1 MHLLARNNNPPAI
14 VFPVNYNGVNFARA
28 LHAKGVDVV
37 GILDRRKNP
46 FHRTNSCEKVYCDN
60 LSGNEAIDLLQQI
73 GQCAGTKPVL
83 IPIGD
88 LQVLLLS
95 QHREQLGEYFVFN
108 IADDETIT
116 TMVDKTK
123 FYVWG
128 HQRFRFP
135 KTASVTSVADIDHAL
150 AEMRFPVVFKPRYR
164 TDRWHKANLP
174 KATMYS
180 DADELLR
187 FYHRASE
194 HENVFVLSEF
204 VEGPDSN
211 LWNSHYYYSKGEP
224 RAIYTDQK
232 IRQYPATLGTGAYCV
247 SQRNSQIIRI
257 TKEMLSELNYTGIG
271 AMEFKKDERTG
282 EYYVIEP

>member
-1 MHLLARNNNPPAI
+1 MHEPSISKRIMHLLARNNNPPVI
-14 VFPVNYNGVNFARA
+14 LFPVNYNGVNFARA

-37 GILDRRKNP
+37 GILDRQKNP
-46 FHRTNSCEKVYCDN
+46 
-60 LSGNEAIDLLQQI
+60 
-73 GQCAGTKPVL
+73 
-83 IPIGD
+83 
-88 LQVLLLS
+88 
-95 QHREQLGEYFVFN
+95 
-108 IADDETIT
+108 
-116 TMVDKTK
+116 
-123 FYVWG
+123 
-128 HQRFRFP
+128 
-135 KTASVTSVADIDHAL
+135 DHAL

-164 TDRWHKANLP
+164 ADRWHKANLP

-232 IRQYPATLGTGAYCV
+232 IRQYPATLGTCLERGPHGRLCT
-247 SQRNSQIIRI
+247 Q
-257 TKEMLSELNYTGIG
+257 TGWSTV
-271 AMEFKKDERTG
+271 FYR
-282 EYYVIEP
+282 